1 MAAVQSSGLQS
12 LHLPPLIFSATPSRT
27 PTSVSLTSIAR
38 PPSLRRRHRRLPPP
52 RALRASAKADDDIL
66 RSVVESGG
74 GGRERGFLP
83 AVRTYEN
90 DLARVLL
97 VGDVAADQAVTAA
110 AADGGETAGEHI
122 ASGLPTMV
130 VETVFPGSNAD
141 ERSTVSTRLF
151 LPANKVKEKASKLR
165 SRLSADVLSST
176 SSKNVLAMTF
186 RQVVL
191 RRLWSFDLTVFHVGT
206 ERDMGDLANTREVPM
221 FFTVS
226 SSDRRVLSVLAE
238 AVCAC
243 ALECAKNDFD
253 ASVGVGSPSNIF
265 HWFKKLRRIASND
278 SSVCIY
284 VISEDEMVR
293 NARNLV
299 EKFRPFKG
307 RFEHGEMEMKQ
318 RWWQSPNRSR
328 LNKVVGPEIAAW
340 VDEYVPAYRIQ
351 LDADKFKDVK
361 FKCWE
366 KTSDNRWEVLLTH
379 FQMVGLAN
387 ILDMYYED
395 YYTIPDKQLSC
406 SLTSE
411 ISTLSRFKSSSWIT
425 PFVTLIGGGVLLSVA
440 VLAQLCWPNLWK
452 PKLSS
457 LQHHEIS
464 VSDSNFS
471 HTQLVEVAELEA
483 MCTSVVKKIKDTLDW
498 PGDLMDD
505 PRIGAWAGE
514 LPGHLGVGGI
524 NVAEGV
530 NGEATEAFASDV
542 SAHGEVSGNA
552 TSQSEK
558 NDTGM
563 QMPNAQDIATYQ
575 VVMAID
581 GRVIGFQPT
590 NRIAV
595 NHWAGNPLAK
605 VLYEGRKLSP
615 GILETSLKIPL
626 PKKIVL
632 IELLMSANPESR
644 FVLARPIQSP

>member
-1 MAAVQSSGLQS
+1 MQTNRQYQFIEEPRYFKQLQADENQNLQS
-12 LHLPPLIFSATPSRT
+12 VRLPLLIFSTTPSRT

-38 PPSLRRRHRRLPPP
+38 PPSRRRRRLPPP

-90 DLARVLL
+90 DLARLLL
-97 VGDVAADQAVTAA
+97 VGDVAADQAMTAA
-110 AADGGETAGEHI
+110 AADGGKTAGEHV

-176 SSKNVLAMTF
+176 SSKNILAMTF

-191 RRLWSFDLTVFHVGT
+191 RRLWSFDLTVFHAGT

-221 FFTVS
+221 FFTVG

-278 SSVCIY
+278 SSVCIC

-307 RFEHGEMEMKQ
+307 RFESGEMEVKQ
-318 RWWQSPNRSR
+318 RWWQSPNRLR
-328 LNKVVGPEIAAW
+328 LNKVGGPEIAAW

-351 LDADKFKDVK
+351 LDADKFKDV
-361 FKCWE
+361 
-366 KTSDNRWEVLLTH
+366 
-379 FQMVGLAN
+379 GLAN

-406 SLTSE
+406 GLTSE
-411 ISTLSRFKSSSWIT
+411 ISTLSRFKSSSWIK

-457 LQHHEIS
+457 LLHHEIS

-471 HTQLVEVAELEA
+471 HTQPVEVAELEA
-483 MCTSVVKKIKDTLDW
+483 MCTSVVKKIKDTLGW
-498 PGDLMDD
+498 PGDIMDD

-514 LPGHLGVGGI
+514 LPGHLGV
-524 NVAEGV
+524 
-530 NGEATEAFASDV
+530 
-542 SAHGEVSGNA
+542 
-552 TSQSEK
+552 
-558 NDTGM
+558 M
-563 QMPNAQDIATYQ
+563 
-575 VVMAID
+575 VVTTID

-632 IELLMSANPESR
+632 IELLMSVNPESQ